1 MGFIKLPLNSEKILL
16 ELAQAENPTQA
27 LNAHYEGCSI
37 RERSVL
43 DGIVRELK
51 ECGYINVQWADDMPW
66 IVTLNNS
73 ARTYG
78 EQLAEHEAPKAVQV
92 QHETRVKN
100 IIFISHR
107 STDKDIVDMLV
118 DFFVGTGI
126 PKEAVFCSS
135 LPGNDINEKIA
146 SEVKAA
152 LKNSAVNIA
161 ILSQDYYQSAY
172 CLNEAGVLWYC
183 DDVPVIPIALPEI
196 NSNNMFGFLSNEYK
210 LRRLESDG
218 DISYIYDTVS
228 ESVSAPP
235 TKHRIITR
243 ENQKLRE
250 RYATFLGARGP
261 VMPTL
266 ATKPAISTSEIT
278 TDDERIVLYYIL
290 KKNVRRV
297 SKDTIRDWL
306 HKREIYDVDVNN
318 AFDLLSSFDGGAVVN
333 NTLEFGLETFR
344 NYSAHSAVIL
354 PELQSCVDR
363 HTKLA
368 VNTFNALW
376 IADTLDQITGL
387 FIAYIVDER
396 MQSFGARWMADMQ
409 VESIK
414 QWEDKNTL
422 DSSLSKSY
430 GSCLEFLVQNNLV
443 YESDWTSYGN
453 PREYSLCPSLQ
464 EFLLN
469 CPVEIAE
476 KLQKIKDAYYCDLP
490 F

>member
-1 MGFIKLPLNSEKILL
+1 MGFIKLSSNSEKILL
-16 ELAQAENPTQA
+16 ELAQAGNPTQA

-37 RERSVL
+37 QERSVL
-43 DGIVRELK
+43 DGIVKELK
-51 ECGYINVQWADDMPW
+51 ECGYINVQWADDTPW

-78 EQLAEHEAPKAVQV
+78 EQLAERETPQV

-107 STDKDIVDMLV
+107 STDKDIADMLV

-126 PKEAVFCSS
+126 SKEAVFCSS
-135 LPGNDINEKIA
+135 LPGNDINERI
-146 SEVKAA
+146 SDEVKTA
-152 LKNSAVNIA
+152 LKNSTVNIA

-210 LRRLESDG
+210 LRRLDSDG

-250 RYATFLGARGP
+250 RYSTFLGTRDP

-306 HKREIYDVDVNN
+306 HKSEIYDVDVNN
-318 AFDLLSSFDGGAVVN
+318 AFDLLSSFDGGAVAN
-333 NTLEFGLETFR
+333 DTLEFGLETFR
-344 NYSAHSAVIL
+344 NYSAHSAIIL

-430 GSCLEFLVQNNLV
+430 GSCLEFLIQNNLV

-464 EFLLN
+464 EFLFN